1 MNNNLNATIDSLK
14 AVFTE
19 MLSCQESTDSDGNC
33 RLSDALSFVSLLVQ
47 AVEDDDI
54 QPISSISLIAAGL
67 EIDGGFDR
75 SNGSHQ
81 ILRAI
86 YKGRFMFTSYAR
98 LY

>member
-47 AVEDDDI
+47 ATEDDI
-54 QPISSISLIAAGL
+54 QPISSIYLVAAGS

-75 SNGSHQ
+75 SNGGHQ

-86 YKGRFMFTSYAR
+86 Y
-98 LY
+98 